1 MLRALGLEHGTEGG
15 RQSGPCKCARTWSH
29 WLARLQGMVR
39 WTSCAA
45 QVDRCTMGRSCARA
59 FLDSSCVDPER
70 HADTIT
76 TSSSTCTEF
85 FGTGGEMRQFMLVN
99 ALLCHQGMK
108 HIFRNPM
115 FFFADE
121 DGVCGACGTNFRGRL
136 RLLDLLSVSR

>member
-1 MLRALGLEHGTEGG
+1 
-15 RQSGPCKCARTWSH
+15 
-29 WLARLQGMVR
+29 MVR

-85 FGTGGEMRQFMLVN
+85 FGTGGEMRQFMSVN
-99 ALLCHQGMK
+99 ALLCHQRMK
-108 HIFRNPM
+108 HGFRNPM
-115 FFFADE
+115 FFFFLLMRM
-121 DGVCGACGTNFRGRL
+121 VCAVRVARTLEEGCASWTTFQFRGDRAVL
-136 RLLDLLSVSR
+136 QRGVPQGRRAETLLGASRGT